1 MTGVLGGQVTGFVE
15 VVLLLDL
22 RFQEKE
28 KSTVTSAT
36 RPGWFLFQPN

>member
-1 MTGVLGGQVTGFVE
+1 MTGVLSGQVVTGVVE

-36 RPGWFLFQPN
+36 RPLQG

>member
-1 MTGVLGGQVTGFVE
+1 MTRVLGGQVVKGVVK

-28 KSTVTSAT
+28 KSTVTSAM
-36 RPGWFLFQPN
+36 